1 MSPDIPDLSCG
12 IYLYRPAYVRYFILI
27 FMGAVRI
34 SDKNQGAVRFSDK
47 FGLVKK

>member
-1 MSPDIPDLSCG
+1 MVDSIS
-12 IYLYRPAYVRYFILI
+12 IVM
-27 FMGAVRI
+27 MGAVRI